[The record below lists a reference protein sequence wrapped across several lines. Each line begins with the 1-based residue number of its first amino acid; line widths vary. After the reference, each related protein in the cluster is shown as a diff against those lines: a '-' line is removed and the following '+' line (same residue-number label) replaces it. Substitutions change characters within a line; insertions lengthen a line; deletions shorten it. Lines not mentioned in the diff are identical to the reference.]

1 MTFLRSANV
10 FIATLLLAAV
20 VGLSSLKADVADG
33 EREFV
38 QQLLDR
44 AMYGLAE
51 QFCYRQL
58 EGLHDVN
65 HLATWEMML
74 SECQQQHAWNMDAD
88 SRTGMIRESAER
100 LTEFLRNNAPSA
112 ENDLMLRVRQIEL
125 LSAAG
130 LMEEII
136 QSPISSVQLLPAAT
150 ATSNENLPPRRVTPE
165 TKFATEAINQARTLA
180 ESLLTQ
186 IEEVRRDVDRDAVR
200 AARERT
206 RMVLTDVAF
215 VRYRLADV
223 KASKKLREEAE
234 TLIEQMQKTTS
245 DDWLRFRC
253 RVMLAE
259 IQLDLKDF
267 AAFQLRYG
275 NTQAAANSQNEKA
288 SAAALKIRSLLQQGL
303 PSEALQEYVEASK
316 NGLALTQELQTL
328 RLEGLLQLLELLYQL
343 DESSQRTELQNKTQL
358 EFQQLRDKTLAL
370 TTGVWRQR
378 CIRIADHFD
387 RVLQVGPDA
396 ALELEYVAEL
406 VDDGDVATARQRLQ
420 SLAQRLSIKSPI
432 LAARVQL
439 QAGNLSIR
447 MREWPIAKAELQ
459 LAEEKFQTAND
470 LPGAAAADLLSV
482 YVIGQQWNSGS
493 SGEVTEA
500 DYRAAIESHISAFP
514 GQKTITQVRDW
525 KARLLRASSPLQ
537 AARVFLDLAALSE
550 TSSTNSAAEAE
561 PAQSQP
567 MSSEQMLRLCL
578 AGDCLIDALG
588 TPKKSSVDADRSY
601 VTELKTLRDEF
612 LVRAV
617 EAAIEPPESL
627 SLYLLILKC
636 QQSGLVLV
644 ESLPATSNWPDM
656 LINNRKLLESLQTL
670 DRAAEEQPETVG
682 PETASLNASTS
693 SQRLSSNENT
703 DLHYLRS
710 HAETICHTM
719 IVLCSVRQLANVA
732 DYETSMA
739 TLKALPRKDRL
750 AVAQSLGRQ
759 MQSDAAAIPGD
770 VQLALFLISL
780 VAESPESSIPALT
793 VDDRLVE
800 LQLLQA
806 FGRVAK
812 STTAYD
818 RCLNDL
824 LAMTLD
830 ESQIARTADIVTQ
843 SAGSHS
849 SKASKQNAKRFWQS
863 VQKRTKAGQ
872 DAWLE
877 SSLQL
882 AMIAESAGDKKEAAK
897 ILGVVDVL
905 HPEWGTPARKT
916 RAKELQSRLE
926 AKK

>member
-1 MTFLRSANV
+1 MITHRSLFFASIV
-10 FIATLLLAAV
+10 FAMLP
-20 VGLSSLKADVADG
+20 SLFGASQVRADIADG
-33 EREFV
+33 EREFL

-44 AMYGLAE
+44 EMYGLAE

-88 SRTGMIRESAER
+88 SRNGMIRESAER

-136 QSPISSVQLLPAAT
+136 QSPISSIQLQPAVAAT
-150 ATSNENLPPRRVTPE
+150 TNESFPPRRVSPE
-165 TKFATEAINQARTLA
+165 TRFAAEAINQARTLA

-186 IEEVRRDVDRDAVR
+186 IEEVRREVDRDAVR

-215 VRYRLADV
+215 VRYRLADP
-223 KASKKLREEAE
+223 KETKKLREEAE

-245 DDWLRFRC
+245 DDWFRFRC

-259 IQLDLKDF
+259 IQLDRKDF

-275 NTQAAANSQNEKA
+275 NTQSAADSKNEKA
-288 SAAALKIRSLLQQGL
+288 SAAALKIRSLLRQGL

-316 NGLALTQELQTL
+316 SGLALTQELQTL

-343 DESSQRTELQNKTQL
+343 DESPQRTELENKTQL
-358 EFQQLRDKTLAL
+358 EFQQLRDKTLTL

-378 CIRIADHFD
+378 CVRIVDHFD

-406 VDDGDVATARQRLQ
+406 VDDGDVATARKRLQ
-420 SLAQRLSIKSPI
+420 GLAQRLSTKSPI
-432 LAARVQL
+432 LAARIQL
-439 QAGNLSIR
+439 QTGNLSIQ
-447 MREWPIAKAELQ
+447 MREWPTAKAELQ
-459 LAEEKFQTAND
+459 LAKEKFQSAND
-470 LPGAAAADLLSV
+470 PPGAAAADLLRV
-482 YVIGQQWNSGS
+482 YVIGQQWKAGAA
-493 SGEVTEA
+493 GEVTEA
-500 DYRAAIESHISAFP
+500 DYQAAIESHLSAFP
-514 GQKTITQVRDW
+514 EQKTVTQARDW
-525 KARLLRASSPLQ
+525 KARLLRANSPLK
-537 AARVFLDLAALSE
+537 AAREFLNLAALRE
-550 TSSTNSAAEAE
+550 KSSTDSAAEHDQ
-561 PAQSQP
+561 PQP
-567 MSSEQMLRLCL
+567 MSSEQLLRLCL
-578 AGDCLIDALG
+578 AGDCLTDELATQRKPLVNTAG
-588 TPKKSSVDADRSY
+588 SDVND
-601 VTELKTLRDEF
+601 LKTLRDEF
-612 LVRAV
+612 LRLAS
-617 EAAIEPPESL
+617 EEEHQQAEST
-627 SLYLLILKC
+627 SVYSLILRC
-636 QQSGLVLV
+636 QQSGLTLA
-644 ESLPATSNWPDM
+644 EPLPATSNWSEM
-656 LINNRKLLESLQTL
+656 LTNNRKLLESLHTL
-670 DRAAEEQPETVG
+670 DREAPRQPEMASQ
-682 PETASLNASTS
+682 ETPSTDASTS
-693 SQRLSSNENT
+693 SRRFSSNANT
-703 DLHYLRS
+703 DLQSLRN
-710 HAETICHTM
+710 HAETICHTL
-719 IVLCSVRQLANVA
+719 IVLCGVRQLANAA
-732 DYETSMA
+732 DYQNSLT
-739 TLKALPRKDRL
+739 TLKSLPRKDRL

-759 MQSDAAAIPGD
+759 INPDTASIPGD
-770 VQLALFLISL
+770 VQLALFLMSL
-780 VAESPESSIPALT
+780 VTESPETSKPTIP

-800 LQLLQA
+800 LQLLQD

-812 STTAYD
+812 SMTAYE

-843 SAGSHS
+843 AAGSQS
-849 SKASKQNAKRFWQS
+849 STGSRQNAKRFWQS
-863 VQKRTKAGQ
+863 VQKRTKSGQ

-882 AMIAESAGDKKEAAK
+882 ALIAESTGDKKEAAK

-916 RAKELQSRLE
+916 RANELRSRLE